1 MNSFHYRLDFDIP
14 GNLDILG
21 GITAGV
27 FFLSILFVLAV
38 AVFSIVIMWRIFE
51 KAGEHGWAAIIPFYQ
66 NYVLFKIT
74 WGQGWLFLLLFLP
87 IVNIVTCII
96 TMIKLAKAFNKDG
109 AFAVGLI
116 FLNIIFLAILAFGEA
131 RYSGVKSL

>member
-1 MNSFHYRLDFDIP
+1 MNSFHYRYDFDIP

-27 FFLSILFVLAV
+27 FFLYILFVLAV

-96 TMIKLAKAFNKDG
+96 TMIKLAKAFDKSG

-116 FLNIIFLAILAFGEA
+116 FLNIIFLAILAFDKS

>member
-51 KAGEHGWAAIIPFYQ
+51 KRANTAGRP
-66 NYVLFKIT
+66 
-74 WGQGWLFLLLFLP
+74 LFLF
-87 IVNIVTCII
+87 IRI
-96 TMIKLAKAFNKDG
+96 MY
-109 AFAVGLI
+109 
-116 FLNIIFLAILAFGEA
+116 
-131 RYSGVKSL
+131 YSR

>member
-27 FFLSILFVLAV
+27 FFLYILFVLAV

-96 TMIKLAKAFNKDG
+96 TMIKLAKAFDKSG

-116 FLNIIFLAILAFGEA
+116 FLNIIFLAILAFGKA

>member
-27 FFLSILFVLAV
+27 FFLYILFVLAV

-87 IVNIVTCII
+87 IVNIVTC
-96 TMIKLAKAFNKDG
+96 LS
-109 AFAVGLI
+109 LI
-116 FLNIIFLAILAFGEA
+116 HI
-131 RYSGVKSL
+131 

>member
-27 FFLSILFVLAV
+27 FFLYILFVLAV

-116 FLNIIFLAILAFGEA
+116 FLNIIFLAILAFGKA

>member
-27 FFLSILFVLAV
+27 FFMYILFVLAV

-87 IVNIVTCII
+87 IINIVTCII

>member
-27 FFLSILFVLAV
+27 FFLYILFVLAV

-87 IVNIVTCII
+87 IVNIVTCIF
-96 TMIKLAKAFNKDG
+96 TMIKLAKAFDKSG

-116 FLNIIFLAILAFGEA
+116 FLNIIFLAILAFGKA
-131 RYSGVKSL
+131 LYSGVKSL

>member
-1 MNSFHYRLDFDIP
+1 MNSFHYRLDFDLP

-87 IVNIVTCII
+87 IINIVTCII

-116 FLNIIFLAILAFGEA
+116 FLNIIFLAILAFGKA

>member
-87 IVNIVTCII
+87 IINIVTCII
-96 TMIKLAKAFNKDG
+96 TMIKLAKAFDKSG

-116 FLNIIFLAILAFGEA
+116 FLNIIFLAILAFGKA

>member
-96 TMIKLAKAFNKDG
+96 TMIKLAKAFDKSG

-116 FLNIIFLAILAFGEA
+116 FLNIIFLAILAFGKA

>member
-1 MNSFHYRLDFDIP
+1 MNSFHYRLDFDLP

-27 FFLSILFVLAV
+27 FFLYILFVLAV

-87 IVNIVTCII
+87 IINIVTCII

>member
-27 FFLSILFVLAV
+27 FFLYILFVLAV

-96 TMIKLAKAFNKDG
+96 TMIKLAKAFDKSG

>member
-27 FFLSILFVLAV
+27 FFLYILFVLAV

-87 IVNIVTCII
+87 IINIVTCII

-116 FLNIIFLAILAFGEA
+116 FLNIIFLAILAFGKA

>member
-1 MNSFHYRLDFDIP
+1 MNSFHYRLDFDLP

-27 FFLSILFVLAV
+27 FFLYILFVLAV

>member
-51 KAGEHGWAAIIPFYQ
+51 KAGEHGWAVIIPFYQ

-87 IVNIVTCII
+87 IINIVTCII

-116 FLNIIFLAILAFGEA
+116 FLNIIFLAILAFGKA

>member
-27 FFLSILFVLAV
+27 FFLYILFVLAV

>member
-87 IVNIVTCII
+87 IINIVTCII

>member
-27 FFLSILFVLAV
+27 FFLYILFVLAV

-87 IVNIVTCII
+87 IINIVTCII

>member
-27 FFLSILFVLAV
+27 FFLYILFVLAV

-51 KAGEHGWAAIIPFYQ
+51 KAGEHGWAVFIPFYQ

-87 IVNIVTCII
+87 IINIVTCII

-116 FLNIIFLAILAFGEA
+116 FLNIIFLAILAFGKA

>member
-87 IVNIVTCII
+87 IINIVTCII

-116 FLNIIFLAILAFGEA
+116 FLNIIFLAILAFGKA